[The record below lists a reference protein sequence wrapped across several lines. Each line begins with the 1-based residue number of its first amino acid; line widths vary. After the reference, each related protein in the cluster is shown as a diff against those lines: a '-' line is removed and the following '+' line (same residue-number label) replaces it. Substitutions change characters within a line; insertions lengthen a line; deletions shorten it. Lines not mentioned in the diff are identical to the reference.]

1 MIFQETISSLQM
13 SLNSSSNTLSTYWQT
28 QTETVS
34 ELLKRLVRNIRY
46 ASRRYRAVRNEYN
59 RLHDPIISKA
69 YSTMAA
75 RSSPCDGKR
84 HFLT

>member
-1 MIFQETISSLQM
+1 M
-13 SLNSSSNTLSTYWQT
+13 SLNISSNALSTYWQN

-34 ELLKRLVRNIRY
+34 EMLKRLVRNIRC
-46 ASRRYRAVRNEYN
+46 ARHRYRAVQKEYN

-69 YSTMAA
+69 YSTMTTD
-75 RSSPCDGKR
+75 RSLCSDGKR

>member
-1 MIFQETISSLQM
+1 M
-13 SLNSSSNTLSTYWQT
+13 SLSISSNTLSNYWQN

-34 ELLKRLVRNIRY
+34 EMLKRLVRNIRC
-46 ASRRYRAVRNEYN
+46 ASRRYRAVQNEYN

-75 RSSPCDGKR
+75 TRSSSCDGKR